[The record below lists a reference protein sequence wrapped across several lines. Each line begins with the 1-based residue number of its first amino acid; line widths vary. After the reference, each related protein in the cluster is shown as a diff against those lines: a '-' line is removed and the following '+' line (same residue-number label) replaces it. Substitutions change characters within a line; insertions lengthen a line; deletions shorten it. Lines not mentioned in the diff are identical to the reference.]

1 MKKIIAEVIPHKK
14 QRYET
19 PGDYYM
25 KNGNLIITSSKLK
38 NWKYEMPIII
48 HEFVEFLLIKKRGI
62 TIKEVED
69 FDLKWNKERENGLH
83 KVTDEPGFNKRSP
96 YRKEHRFATKIE
108 KMLVKELGLSWKEY
122 NDNIQALYKKKK

>member
-25 KNGNLIITSSKLK
+25 KKGNLIVTSSKMK
-38 NWKYEMPIII
+38 KWQYEMPIII
-48 HEFVEFLLIKKRGI
+48 HEMIEFILIKNRGI
-62 TIKEVED
+62 TIKEIEK
-69 FDLKWNKERENGLH
+69 FDYKWNKEREKGLH
-83 KVTDEPGFNKRSP
+83 KATDEPGPDKRSP
-96 YRKEHRFATKIE
+96 YRKEHNFAMKIE

-122 NDNIQALYKKKK
+122 NYTVQKLYKKKK